1 MHQDARNARKELRD
15 ILTLILKSPSG
26 SLDWVSVSA
35 GVAKDKV
42 LSFLGTDVVPG
53 DDKALV
59 DIEVHFLL
67 DWYYFAGP
75 T

>member
-1 MHQDARNARKELRD
+1 MSPDARNARKELRD
-15 ILTLILKSPSG
+15 VLALILKSPSG
-26 SLDWVSVSA
+26 NLDWVSASA

-42 LSFLGTDVVPG
+42 LSFLGTDVAPG